1 MATTLRVATTLGN
14 GEVDL
19 EQLDQE
25 LVKELRNINR
35 VIDLLQQKLEE
46 IRSELGQINRQ
57 ISNTIDQI
65 NSTQREI
72 DRLEGQKQQ
81 LEDEISQMRADY
93 NRLMQLKPIIDPII
107 DLYLQYKEAK
117 AEADRANQER
127 ISALDKLQGHIIDP
141 MDMS

>member
-1 MATTLRVATTLGN
+1 MATTLGVATTLGN